1 MIELRMYVT
10 VFYISSAILQCWVSI
25 CNIEFI
31 DIAFLQML
39 CEEQGFF
46 LEIIDKIQRFG
57 LNILKAKMERRKTK
71 LWARFIV
78 EVDPILD
85 CNNRIQ
91 IINI

>member
-1 MIELRMYVT
+1 MIELRMHVT
-10 VFYISSAILQCWVSI
+10 LFIICYPLDCL
-25 CNIEFI
+25 CNIESI
-31 DIAFLQML
+31 GIALLQML

-46 LEIIDKIQRFG
+46 LEIIDIIRHFG